1 MHHHDA
7 HDHHHPHT
15 HGHGHDHGHAHGHDH
30 HHHHGDH
37 HHDHGHDHAPVRD
50 RTHHHSR
57 RDFFGLTFGGVLAGA
72 TVLEEAFLRAGWARA
87 QSNTAD
93 TNLFDIQ
100 KIADGVYAAIAKPQ
114 ILTNCNAAIFVGAR
128 EVVIVDAHSKP
139 SAASA
144 LIAQIRKDITTKPV
158 RYLINTHFHWDH
170 SQGDRAY
177 KAAANGGKFDIIAS
191 QTTKEWLVAQGRN
204 RMKESLEAVPGQI
217 DTLRARMA
225 KNPAEKAFCEDNIR
239 KLQAYQAEMKDY
251 PLELPTITFAKEYEI
266 KDPAGD
272 LHLAFHGK
280 AHTAG
285 DIAVY
290 CPQKKVVAS
299 GDVVIG
305 FLPNL
310 GDGYPRPWPKTIDSI
325 GGLDFNRVIPGHG
338 PVHTDKSRMGQL
350 RNYIEDLT
358 GRVEAAKKAGKPL
371 DEVKKT
377 ITVASLPTF
386 KSNGYGAWVDDNLK
400 KYGVYIGARTALED
414 RLTQNIEAI
423 YKNLDRV

>member
-1 MHHHDA
+1 MHQHDS
-7 HDHHHPHT
+7 HDHHH
-15 HGHGHDHGHAHGHDH
+15 GHDHVHV
-30 HHHHGDH
+30 
-37 HHDHGHDHAPVRD
+37 HDHG
-50 RTHHHSR
+50 HHHSR
-57 RDFFGLTFGGVLAGA
+57 RDFFSRAFGSVLVGA
-72 TVLEEAFLRAGWARA
+72 TVLEEAFLRASWARA
-87 QSNTAD
+87 QSNGAS

-114 ILTNCNAAIFVGAR
+114 LMTNCNAAIFVGAR
-128 EVVIVDAHSKP
+128 DVVIVDAHSKP

-177 KAAANGGKFDIIAS
+177 KAASAGGKFDIIAS
-191 QTTKEWLVAQGRN
+191 ETTKEWMVQQGRN
-204 RMKESLEAVPGQI
+204 RLKDSLDSVPGMI

-225 KNPAEKAFCEDNIR
+225 KNPADKAFCEDNIR
-239 KLQAYQAEMKDY
+239 KLQAYQAEMKDS
-251 PLELPTITFAKEYEI
+251 PLELPTITFAKSYDI

-272 LHLAFHGK
+272 LHLEFHGR

-299 GDVVIG
+299 GDVIIG

-325 GGLDFNRVIPGHG
+325 GSLDFNRVIPGHG
-338 PVHTDKSRMGQL
+338 PVHDSKARMTQM

-358 GRVEAAKKAGKPL
+358 ARIEAAKKAGKPVE
-371 DEVKKT
+371 EVRKT
-377 ITVASLPTF
+377 ITPASLNTL
-386 KSNGYGAWVDDNLK
+386 KANGYGDWVNDNLK
-400 KYGVYIGARTALED
+400 NYSVYIGPRTALED
-414 RLTQNIEAI
+414 RLTQNIDAI
-423 YKNLDRV
+423 YKNLDRA